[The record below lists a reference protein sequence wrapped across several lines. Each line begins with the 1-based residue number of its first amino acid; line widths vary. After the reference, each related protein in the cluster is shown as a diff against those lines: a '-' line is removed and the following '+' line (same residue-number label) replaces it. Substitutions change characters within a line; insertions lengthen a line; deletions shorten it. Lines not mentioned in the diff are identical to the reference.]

1 MDSSLHYYKVR
12 FKAYYE
18 VIGTV
23 AIRNVKLRYKN
34 SILGFLWTLINPL
47 IYLTIFIF
55 IFNQAFPDIENY
67 PLYALTGLIIW
78 TFFSG
83 TSIQIMNSI
92 IDSAGILKSLG
103 VPPIVFPLSYLVSSL
118 INFLLSLIPFFAL
131 MLFFGFQPSME
142 SLLIFPGLLLF
153 GMFTFGSSLLLCSF
167 NVFFRDVSMFYN
179 TIMPALFYFT
189 PIAYSFNL
197 VPEKAKIFVK
207 LNPIFHY
214 IEFFRE
220 VLYHNNTPSI
230 SNILIICTLSL
241 FFTIL
246 GIYTFNKL
254 KRGFISH
261 L

>member
-1 MDSSLHYYKVR
+1 MNSLHYYSGR
-12 FKAYYE
+12 LKAYYE
-18 VIGTV
+18 IIGAV
-23 AIRNVKLRYKN
+23 SLRNVKLRYKN

-55 IFNQAFPDIENY
+55 IFKNAFPDIENY
-67 PLYALTGLIIW
+67 PLYAITGLIIW

-83 TSIQIMNSI
+83 TSTQIMNSI
-92 IDSAGILKSLG
+92 IDSGGILKSLG
-103 VPPIVFPLSYLVSSL
+103 VPPIIFPISYLISSM
-118 INFLLSLIPFFAL
+118 INFLLSLIPFFIL
-131 MLFFGFQPSME
+131 MVFFGFQPKAE
-142 SLLIFPGLLLF
+142 SLLLFPGLLLF
-153 GMFTFGSSLLLCSF
+153 GMFTFGFSLLLCSF

-197 VPEKAKIFVK
+197 VPEKAKVFVK

-214 IEFFRE
+214 IEFFRDT
-220 VLYHNNTPSI
+220 LYYGRTPSL
-230 SNILIICTLSL
+230 STSLIACVLSVL
-241 FFTIL
+241 FTSL